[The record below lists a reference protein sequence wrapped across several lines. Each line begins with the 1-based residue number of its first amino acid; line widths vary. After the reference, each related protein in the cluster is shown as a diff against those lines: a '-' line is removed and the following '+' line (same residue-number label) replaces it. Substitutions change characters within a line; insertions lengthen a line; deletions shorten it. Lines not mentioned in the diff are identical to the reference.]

1 MGTAGQEYF
10 TSDMGQ
16 EYFTSNQGQE
26 YFTSNAGQEYFTSGQ
41 GQEYF
46 TSNGNGGY
54 STSQPVYGQGQG
66 QGYSTSQPVY
76 GQGGYS
82 ASTPVYSSGGST
94 AGHSTGGGY
103 SYSSPGGR
111 TTVSSVPSRP
121 TTYTVSTPQPPVYY
135 PPYNPPQY
143 PPYNHPTPPRPT
155 PTCVISAN
163 PTTVNQNGA
172 TTLSWS
178 AQNATSASLSGFGS
192 VSTNGSRQVTG
203 ISGTRVYTLSVNGQ
217 GGSSS
222 CSVTIYVQQQNPTCT
237 LTASPTSVQQGGSS
251 TLNWNTQNAVSA
263 TLTDA
268 GTVAL
273 SGSRTFSNLQS
284 TRNFTLTVRSASGA
298 TNTCTASV
306 GVYSTPIP
314 PRPNPVPT
322 CTITASPTSVSYG
335 QYTTISWSS
344 YNASSANITNIGAV
358 STSGTRSV
366 MPNGTVTYTMT
377 VFGQGGSNSC
387 STTVYTQTQPPYYPP
402 VPPTYPPYN
411 PPTTNLYCTLTANPT
426 TIRNGQSALLS
437 WTSYGA
443 VSASLNDGLGP
454 VRTSGSLSVRP
465 EGSRYYTL
473 TVRDH
478 TGRVQTCSSNLTVSG
493 GTPYVSLTSVP
504 YTGLDLGIMGNILY
518 WGTLMAWA
526 VGAAYLI
533 VGYKGGIFGAVYQIA
548 GMRTAPR
555 KMNPDAVILNEVITA
570 KAPEVVY
577 ETARATRDTTNEDV
591 VTYAIERKATTTDAM
606 TLEDDGVSPRIVIRR
621 N

>member
-1 MGTAGQEYF
+1 
-10 TSDMGQ
+10 
-16 EYFTSNQGQE
+16 
-26 YFTSNAGQEYFTSGQ
+26 
-41 GQEYF
+41 
-46 TSNGNGGY
+46 
-54 STSQPVYGQGQG
+54 
-66 QGYSTSQPVY
+66 
-76 GQGGYS
+76 
-82 ASTPVYSSGGST
+82 
-94 AGHSTGGGY
+94 
-103 SYSSPGGR
+103 
-111 TTVSSVPSRP
+111 
-121 TTYTVSTPQPPVYY
+121 
-135 PPYNPPQY
+135 
-143 PPYNHPTPPRPT
+143 
-155 PTCVISAN
+155 
-163 PTTVNQNGA
+163 
-172 TTLSWS
+172 
-178 AQNATSASLSGFGS
+178 
-192 VSTNGSRQVTG
+192 
-203 ISGTRVYTLSVNGQ
+203 
-217 GGSSS
+217 
-222 CSVTIYVQQQNPTCT
+222 
-237 LTASPTSVQQGGSS
+237 
-251 TLNWNTQNAVSA
+251 
-263 TLTDA
+263 
-268 GTVAL
+268 
-273 SGSRTFSNLQS
+273 
-284 TRNFTLTVRSASGA
+284 
-298 TNTCTASV
+298 
-306 GVYSTPIP
+306 
-314 PRPNPVPT
+314 
-322 CTITASPTSVSYG
+322 
-335 QYTTISWSS
+335 
-344 YNASSANITNIGAV
+344 
-358 STSGTRSV
+358 

-402 VPPTYPPYN
+402 VPPIYPPYN

-426 TIRNGQSALLS
+426 AIRNGQSALLS